1 MKPFFQKL
9 EPPSNESLL
18 FIAEEIPHFI
28 VPWHYH
34 PEIEILY
41 VVKSTGTSYIGDGIN
56 NFCEGEISIIGE
68 NVPHWWKSDPFYVQN
83 NDTLNT
89 KALIVQFRKEV
100 FGSHFIKLPEMRHI
114 KSLIERSERGIQF
127 TGDSREKFGKQMKRI
142 FRLQGIQRITEL
154 MVLLDNMASSTEFRY
169 LTSVGYS
176 KIMNTYDFQR
186 FNKVHEYIIRN
197 FDKPITLNEVADHIN
212 MSQTAFCRFFKKR
225 SGKTFFSFLNEFRI
239 GHACKLLLE
248 KNIAIS
254 RVCYESGFNNM
265 SHFNEQFKKIVKLTP
280 TQYQA
285 EHTEKDFFM
294 L

>member
-18 FIAEEIPHFI
+18 FIDEEIPHFI

-56 NFCEGEISIIGE
+56 NFSEGEISIIGE
-68 NVPHWWKSDPFYVQN
+68 NVPHWWKSDPYYVRN
-83 NDTLNT
+83 NNTLNT
-89 KALIVQFRKEV
+89 KALIIQFKKEV
-100 FGSHFIKLPEMRHI
+100 FGSNFIKLPEMRQI
-114 KSLIERSERGIQF
+114 KNLIERSERGIQF
-127 TGDSREKFGKQMKRI
+127 MGKSREKFGNHMKRI
-142 FRLQGIQRITEL
+142 FRLSGIRRITEL
-154 MVLLDNMASSTEFRY
+154 ILLLDGMASSSEFKY

-186 FNKVHEYIIRN
+186 FNKVHEYVIRN
-197 FDKPITLNEVADHIN
+197 FDKPIALDEIADHVN
-212 MSQTAFCRFFKKR
+212 MSPTAFCRFFKKR

-265 SHFNEQFKKIVKLTP
+265 SHFNEQFKKFVHRTP

-285 EHTEKDFFM
+285 EHLEKEVFM